1 MCILRQAFEVP
12 CVVCQELLICC
23 DKGSIAAP
31 NKKCHQ
37 WDVRQVLPIGGI
49 FAECSTRHPSDNK
62 FISLIEVKFIG
73 KIGKIGKIGIIGR
86 IGRIGEIGE

>member
-12 CVVCQELLICC
+12 FVARQELLICC

-62 FISLIEVKFIG
+62 FISRDKHQSSPPSSLP
-73 KIGKIGKIGIIGR
+73 
-86 IGRIGEIGE
+86 

>member
-12 CVVCQELLICC
+12 CVVRQELLICC

-37 WDVRQVLPIGGI
+37 WDVRLVLPIGGI

-62 FISLIEVKFIG
+62 FISLIEVDFIG
-73 KIGKIGKIGIIGR
+73 KIGKIGKIGL
-86 IGRIGEIGE
+86 